1 MSTGERKQELETRA
15 NSRVDLAE
23 RQKRMHVENDSMNGW
38 NPPPSAPSLSTS
50 YLRVIQAW
58 NKNGA
63 LKMGL
68 LETWKVQDTVKMGAT
83 KYNYRRV
90 EESPK

>member
-38 NPPPSAPSLSTS
+38 NPPPSALSLSTS
-50 YLRVIQAW
+50 Y
-58 NKNGA
+58 GA